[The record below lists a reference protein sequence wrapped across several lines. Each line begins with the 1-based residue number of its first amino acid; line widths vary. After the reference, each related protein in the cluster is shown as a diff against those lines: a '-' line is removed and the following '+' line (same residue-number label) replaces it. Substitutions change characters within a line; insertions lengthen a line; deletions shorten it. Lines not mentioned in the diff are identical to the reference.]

1 MKKFSLFGLLALL
14 LLCTACPYQSPVPV
28 DEPNQAVKE
37 DFLGK
42 WKVDVAAKDFY
53 EVTKADENIY
63 QIVEHT
69 YKIEGAVERKTY
81 VAHTSTIGDMTFINI
96 KMTRQGNNP
105 VPNADF
111 LIFKMQSANRGKVT
125 LLPITENVREKFDN
139 SAALR
144 KFIEENDK
152 LSFFYEKE
160 TVYTKVD

>member
-14 LLCTACPYQSPVPV
+14 FFCTACPYQSPVPV
-28 DEPNQAVKE
+28 DEPNQPVKE
-37 DFLGK
+37 EWLGR
-42 WKVDVAAKDFY
+42 WKVDVAGKDFY
-53 EVTKADENIY
+53 DISKVDENIY

-69 YKIEGAVERKTY
+69 HKIEGAVERKTY
-81 VAHTSTIGDMTFINI
+81 IAHTSTIGNLTFLNV
-96 KMTRQGNNP
+96 KMTRQGTNP

-111 LIFKMQSANRGKVT
+111 LIFKLQSTNGNKIT

-144 KFIEENDK
+144 DFIQENDK

-160 TVYTKVD
+160 TVYTKVN

>member
-1 MKKFSLFGLLALL
+1 
-14 LLCTACPYQSPVPV
+14 
-28 DEPNQAVKE
+28 
-37 DFLGK
+37 
-42 WKVDVAAKDFY
+42 
-53 EVTKADENIY
+53 
-63 QIVEHT
+63 
-69 YKIEGAVERKTY
+69 
-81 VAHTSTIGDMTFINI
+81 
-96 KMTRQGNNP
+96 MTRQGNNP